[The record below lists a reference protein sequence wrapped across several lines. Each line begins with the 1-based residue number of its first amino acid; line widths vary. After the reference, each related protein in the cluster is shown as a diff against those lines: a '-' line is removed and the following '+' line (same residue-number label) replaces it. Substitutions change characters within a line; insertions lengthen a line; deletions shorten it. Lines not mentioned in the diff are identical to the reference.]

1 MDADLSDE
9 EFLLADTQLNFALRM
24 PSLAQD
30 VAGATLDS
38 DGQHSGNRKR
48 LDKFAPGHQA
58 PFGKFAFKGSSKG
71 NLGQGQ
77 DMAEVILISPPSS
90 DKPARPKRR
99 HGNAQIFYDS
109 EGEDEDES
117 GLHKPVAK
125 RLRQVPAEIQEV
137 KEWQEIPEPDIVL
150 WRRRMHVQ
158 ADATTTGREDDMIQQ
173 LREAGEELQDNEI
186 DAVLERCEQL
196 SLKLRQAL
204 QTYGTDRFAAPD
216 TAPTALVSHATLVAA
231 CGEAA
236 KYFKPYQMVG
246 VNFLMLLKRQSI
258 SGSILADEMGLGKTA
273 QAICFLGVLKHV
285 DKDSGPHLVVAPASL
300 LENWQRELQRWCP
313 GLRLVTYYGKDRAQ
327 LRRQLMHARASKLA
341 VSAEPEVISIPDSD
355 ATTSDSKYGSEY
367 SAHGAESMEVKNA
380 NAMRTKRLTS
390 VAQHCKRRIMLTGT
404 PLQNDLEELQNLLQF
419 LLPDVFSKE
428 EFSQLEDLQQEEA
441 VQRLTERMK
450 AVLGPFVL
458 RRLKSEVASQL
469 TAKQQ
474 HERVVEMT
482 RQQTKMYHKAV
493 QHLRAKIG
501 ANDKGQGRKTVPE
514 GQAVV
519 KQLGKQQVDS
529 LFTHL
534 RKIAQ
539 HPLLVRNLFSDA
551 QVQRL
556 VSLAHQRQL
565 FGGGCSQARISEE
578 LMTYSDHRLHTF
590 ALLNGLNSFVLED
603 AAVMSSGKCQ
613 LLAGL
618 LKELQAK
625 GSRALIFSQWTSV
638 LDILG
643 WLLEM
648 MGLTY
653 VRLDGSTAVA
663 DRLSTVDMFNNPAKG
678 IFAFLLSTR
687 AGGQGLNLTGADTV
701 ILHDVGF
708 NPQIDRQAEDR
719 CHRLGQTKPVH
730 VYRLVT
736 KDTVDEG
743 IHALAKQKLKLDAA
757 VLEGITAGSLNTQ
770 NIAATDAVQ
779 MRQLLQSLVAETGT
793 DKPLQE
799 NEKQN
804 TVIAI
809 D

>member
-38 DGQHSGNRKR
+38 DGQHSGTCKHARQAVVTCVIQDHKYIY
-48 LDKFAPGHQA
+48 DFADTV
-58 PFGKFAFKGSSKG
+58 KDTICTKLEVLVSLRDRIWLK
-71 NLGQGQ
+71 
-77 DMAEVILISPPSS
+77 VILISPPSS

-327 LRRQLMHARASKLA
+327 LRRQLMHARQELPFDVMLTCYSLF
-341 VSAEPEVISIPDSD
+341 ERDSVEQQAD
-355 ATTSDSKYGSEY
+355 RSFLKKWQWSHLVLDE
-367 SAHGAESMEVKNA
+367 AHAVKNA

-501 ANDKGQGRKTVPE
+501 ANDKE

-556 VSLAHQRQL
+556 VSLAHQRQVLQL

-603 AAVMSSGKCQ
+603 AA
-613 LLAGL
+613 
-618 LKELQAK
+618 AK

-687 AGGQGLNLTGADTV
+687 AGGQGLNLT
-701 ILHDVGF
+701 
-708 NPQIDRQAEDR
+708 
-719 CHRLGQTKPVH
+719 
-730 VYRLVT
+730 
-736 KDTVDEG
+736 VDEG